1 MNACRMVLQVKYL
14 SDLTHNAGTRLPF
27 STFDENNDTGK
38 ETTYSGQKKSRQT
51 HMILM
56 KKNNHNILQ
65 SRQLFISQIKHDT
78 WAVEM

>member
-38 ETTYSGQKKSRQT
+38 ETTYSGQTKIQTDTYDPYEKKSPQYIT
-51 HMILM
+51 
-56 KKNNHNILQ
+56 
-65 SRQLFISQIKHDT
+65 
-78 WAVEM
+78 E